1 MASLLITRGLH
12 SLIASRDTTLNQNI
26 AWNAISKRTEPDNHT
41 VVQVVFWVLVV
52 VNICI
57 LVPVFF
63 TLIYTIDR
71 LFPTFA
77 IVEADAPPEYE
88 LVAGK
93 ESNIQEDGKVNGGNT
108 SKDSIIPDNV
118 DESSSS
124 KLVPDDTAG
133 QRATSS
139 KPITS
144 SLFGTLRLL
153 RASGD
158 GLFKA
163 YRWRFLYNCVWGTI
177 FGFVVQVPYMPVVVA
192 AIIAS
197 LAATK
202 VETAWTH
209 AALSAQHD
217 GYLYK
222 KLPSYLTILKATAIP
237 LTAEAVLIQFIN
249 AVAFLSLGKRTGS
262 VDAMGVLPQYEKSS
276 SITAICAIFVTLFT
290 LNACLLIPVEVVLV
304 RTRAAMLS
312 EETTTMVPFDASIRA
327 QNAEDMGFMSWLH
340 AWRTFS
346 RASWIRIAKV
356 NAKSLGAIVGTEI
369 IAILLIFAQFGVF
382 SAATRAP
389 GSH

>member
-12 SLIASRDTTLNQNI
+12 SLVASRDTSLNQNI
-26 AWNAISKRTEPDNHT
+26 AWNAISKRDDPNDHT
-41 VVQVVFWVLVV
+41 VAQVVFWVLVAI
-52 VNICI
+52 NICI
-57 LVPVFF
+57 LVPVCFV
-63 TLIYTIDR
+63 LIYTIDR

-93 ESNIQEDGKVNGGNT
+93 ELHIQEDGKVNGG
-108 SKDSIIPDNV
+108 SALKDSIVPDNA

-124 KLVPDDTAG
+124 KLMPDDTAG
-133 QRATSS
+133 RPASSS

-144 SLFGTLRLL
+144 SLFGTIRLL

-177 FGFVVQVPYMPVVVA
+177 FSLVAQIPYTPGVVA
-192 AIIAS
+192 AVIAS

-209 AALSAQHD
+209 AALSSQYD

-222 KLPSYLTILKATAIP
+222 KLPSYFTILKATALP
-237 LTAEAVLIQFIN
+237 LAAEAVLIQVIN
-249 AVAFLSLGKRTGS
+249 DVALLSLGKRTGS
-262 VDAMGVLPQYEKSS
+262 VDATGVFPQYEKSS
-276 SITAICAIFVTLFT
+276 SITALCVVLVTLFT

-312 EETTTMVPFDASIRA
+312 EETNTMVPFDSSIRA
-327 QNAEDMGFMSWLH
+327 QNAEHMGFMSWLH

-346 RASWIRIAKV
+346 RASWIRIVKV
-356 NAKSLGAIVGTEI
+356 NAKSLGALVGTEI
-369 IAILLIFAQFGVF
+369 IAMLLIFAQFSVF
-382 SAATRAP
+382 SAATGAA